1 MFDVEDKL
9 EDIIKYIRESRG
21 INDRDRI
28 IDIIKD
34 LLNTMQL

>member
-9 EDIIKYIRESRG
+9 ESIIKYIRESRG

-34 LLNTMQL
+34 LLNTI

>member
-9 EDIIKYIRESRG
+9 EVIIKYIRETRG

-34 LLNTMQL
+34 LLNTM

>member
-9 EDIIKYIRESRG
+9 EALIKYVREIRG
-21 INDRDRI
+21 INDRDKV

-34 LLNTMQL
+34 LLNTM

>member
-34 LLNTMQL
+34 LLNTM

>member
-9 EDIIKYIRESRG
+9 EAIIKYIREIRG

-34 LLNTMQL
+34 LLNTM

>member
-9 EDIIKYIRESRG
+9 ESIIKYIRESRR

-34 LLNTMQL
+34 LLNTM

>member
-9 EDIIKYIRESRG
+9 EAIIKYIRESRR

-34 LLNTMQL
+34 LLNTM

>member
-9 EDIIKYIRESRG
+9 EAVIKYIRKSRG

-34 LLNTMQL
+34 LLNTM

>member
-9 EDIIKYIRESRG
+9 EAVIKYIKETRG
-21 INDRDRI
+21 INDRDKA

-34 LLNTMQL
+34 LLNTM

>member
-9 EDIIKYIRESRG
+9 EALIKYIRESRG
-21 INDRDRI
+21 INDRYRI

-34 LLNTMQL
+34 LLNTM

>member
-1 MFDVEDKL
+1 MFDVENKL

-34 LLNTMQL
+34 LLNTM

>member
-9 EDIIKYIRESRG
+9 ESIIKYIRESRR
-21 INDRDRI
+21 INDRNRI

-34 LLNTMQL
+34 LLNTM

>member
-9 EDIIKYIRESRG
+9 EALIKYVRETRG
-21 INDRDRI
+21 INDRDKV

-34 LLNTMQL
+34 LLNTM

>member
-9 EDIIKYIRESRG
+9 EVIIKYIRETRG

-34 LLNTMQL
+34 LLNTI

>member
-9 EDIIKYIRESRG
+9 EAIIKYIRETRR

-34 LLNTMQL
+34 LLNTM

>member
-9 EDIIKYIRESRG
+9 EAIIKYIIETRG
-21 INDRDRI
+21 INDRNRI

-34 LLNTMQL
+34 LLNTM

>member
-9 EDIIKYIRESRG
+9 EAIIKYIRETIG

-34 LLNTMQL
+34 LLNTM

>member
-1 MFDVEDKL
+1 MFDIEDKL
-9 EDIIKYIRESRG
+9 EGIIKYIRESRG

-34 LLNTMQL
+34 LLNTM

>member
-9 EDIIKYIRESRG
+9 EAIIKYIRETRE

-34 LLNTMQL
+34 LLNTM

>member
-9 EDIIKYIRESRG
+9 EALIKYVRETRG
-21 INDRDRI
+21 VNDRDKV

-34 LLNTMQL
+34 LLNTM

>member
-9 EDIIKYIRESRG
+9 EVVIKYIRESRG

-34 LLNTMQL
+34 LLNTM

>member
-9 EDIIKYIRESRG
+9 EVLIKYVRETRG
-21 INDRDRI
+21 INDRDRV

-34 LLNTMQL
+34 LLNTM

>member
-9 EDIIKYIRESRG
+9 ESIIKYIRESRG

-28 IDIIKD
+28 KD
-34 LLNTMQL
+34 LLNTM

>member
-9 EDIIKYIRESRG
+9 EAVIKHIRESRG

-34 LLNTMQL
+34 LLNTM

>member
-9 EDIIKYIRESRG
+9 EALIKYIRESRR

-34 LLNTMQL
+34 LLNTM

>member
-9 EDIIKYIRESRG
+9 ETVIKYIRESRG

-34 LLNTMQL
+34 LLNTM

>member
-9 EDIIKYIRESRG
+9 ECIIKYIRESRG
-21 INDRDRI
+21 INDRDKI

-34 LLNTMQL
+34 LLNTM

>member
-9 EDIIKYIRESRG
+9 EDIIKYIKETRG
-21 INDRDRI
+21 INDKDRI

-34 LLNTMQL
+34 LLNTM

>member
-9 EDIIKYIRESRG
+9 EAIIKYIRETRG
-21 INDRDRI
+21 INDSDRI

-34 LLNTMQL
+34 LLNTM

>member
-9 EDIIKYIRESRG
+9 EAIIKYIRETRG
-21 INDRDRI
+21 INYRDRI

-34 LLNTMQL
+34 LLNTM

>member
-9 EDIIKYIRESRG
+9 EAVIKYIREFRG

-34 LLNTMQL
+34 LLNTM

>member
-9 EDIIKYIRESRG
+9 ESIIKYIRESRE

-34 LLNTMQL
+34 LLNTM

>member
-9 EDIIKYIRESRG
+9 EDIIKSIRESRG

-34 LLNTMQL
+34 LLNTI